1 METRRTNQF
10 LRVALGARSP
20 ARPKYFKS
28 KFYDN
33 QQETKLNFPIGFQN
47 QSNMS
52 GHKTAVG
59 GARPKNTFTSSGDER
74 AKTTKDS
81 KYILFNIYVVV
92 R

>member
-33 QQETKLNFPIGFQN
+33 QQETRLNFPLGVN
-47 QSNMS
+47 S
-52 GHKTAVG
+52 GTGGNKTAVG
-59 GARPKNTFTSSGDER
+59 SDRQ
-74 AKTTKDS
+74 
-81 KYILFNIYVVV
+81 KYN
-92 R
+92 

>member
-33 QQETKLNFPIGFQN
+33 QQETKLNFPIGFN
-47 QSNMS
+47 NN
-52 GHKTAVG
+52 GNKTAEG
-59 GARPKNTFTSSGDER
+59 GFRDK
-74 AKTTKDS
+74 
-81 KYILFNIYVVV
+81 FN
-92 R
+92 

>member
-33 QQETKLNFPIGFQN
+33 QQDTKLNFPAGFTDGVA
-47 QSNMS
+47 S
-52 GHKTAVG
+52 GIKSA
-59 GARPKNTFTSSGDER
+59 
-74 AKTTKDS
+74 
-81 KYILFNIYVVV
+81 
-92 R
+92 